1 MGILVERKKVIFL
14 DIFSYIKI
22 YLQRHLFRQDPP
34 TQEELLKNLAI
45 MDMKKKNAA
54 ILEGKFEKPQDHASI
69 KHDTATGRAAFPR
82 YDEEYE
88 IMPGSKPIKQ
98 KD

>member
-1 MGILVERKKVIFL
+1 
-14 DIFSYIKI
+14 
-22 YLQRHLFRQDPP
+22 
-34 TQEELLKNLAI
+34 

-54 ILEGKFEKPQDHASI
+54 VLEGKFEKPQDHASI